1 MKFRKANL
9 KKIGTQNMRKNVKVT
24 NINKFKLL
32 GTSKAIWNQNLN
44 ELKKRKD
51 GEEDKPSQEN
61 IQKINF
67 FAAQSEQ
74 NEDARSI
81 ERQLIRLNEME

>member
-44 ELKKRKD
+44 ELKISKD
-51 GEEDKPSQEN
+51 DKPT
-61 IQKINF
+61 
-67 FAAQSEQ
+67 
-74 NEDARSI
+74 
-81 ERQLIRLNEME
+81 